1 MTATP
6 KRLLFRDVD
15 ELAFAAARGK
25 LDRVSPRAFHA
36 PDQLGPLMEL
46 LHLSAAGKHPHLK
59 NWLTGSSMTPLVAA
73 LGQQARASWVSPR
86 HPDLGYV
93 RTTCGGDTG
102 SRLTAFLMRAKRA
115 GRELSG
121 LPAEVS
127 GQLVAAMRELES
139 NIHEHSGAPRTGVL
153 AYKAGPGDFEFV
165 VADHGMGMLR
175 SLRQCDSHA
184 GLADE
189 GKALEAGLTDGVSR
203 HGNNINRGYGFRP
216 IFIGL
221 TNLYGELRFR
231 SGDHALMMDGT
242 NPGLAIARISQKVP
256 MEGFLVSVRCRVE
269 ALGSQAVQEK
279 RGAVRS
285 GV

>member
-6 KRLLFRDVD
+6 NRLLFRDVD

-25 LDRVSPRAFHA
+25 LDGVNPQAFHA
-36 PDQLGPLMEL
+36 PDQIGPLMEL
-46 LHLSAAGKHPHLK
+46 LHLSAVGKHPHLRS
-59 NWLTGSSMTPLVAA
+59 WLTGSSMTPLVAA

-86 HPDLGYV
+86 HPGLGYIRV
-93 RTTCGGDTG
+93 IYGGDASG
-102 SRLTAFLMRAKRA
+102 RLADFLMKAKRA
-115 GRELSG
+115 GREVSG
-121 LPAEVS
+121 LSAAVS
-127 GQLVAAMRELES
+127 GQLVAAMRELEN

-153 AYKAGPGDFEFV
+153 AYKAEPGDFEFV

-175 SLRQCDSHA
+175 SLRQSDSYA
-184 GLADE
+184 DLSDE

-203 HGNNINRGYGFRP
+203 YGANIRRGYGFRP

-221 TNLYGELRFR
+221 ANLYGELRFR

-242 NPGLAIARISQKVP
+242 NPGLATARISQKVP

-269 ALGSQAVQEK
+269 APGSQAVREN
-279 RGAVRS
+279 RGTVRS
-285 GV
+285 GA